1 LRETEKREAEVG
13 RPATAARAAA
23 VMEAREGVELTA
35 EATEAPVTRG
45 VTEPTA
51 DRAETALE
59 DWEAAA
65 EPERLVEV
73 EA

>member
-1 LRETEKREAEVG
+1 
-13 RPATAARAAA
+13 
-23 VMEAREGVELTA
+23 MEAREGVELTA